1 LAVLPEQV
9 HPWVVGAV
17 VLMAVQVE
25 MDQRDRAAQEEQR
38 QLTPDLA
45 VVGAVLARQADLV
58 EAVDLVT

>member
-1 LAVLPEQV
+1 
-9 HPWVVGAV
+9 
-17 VLMAVQVE
+17 MAVQVE